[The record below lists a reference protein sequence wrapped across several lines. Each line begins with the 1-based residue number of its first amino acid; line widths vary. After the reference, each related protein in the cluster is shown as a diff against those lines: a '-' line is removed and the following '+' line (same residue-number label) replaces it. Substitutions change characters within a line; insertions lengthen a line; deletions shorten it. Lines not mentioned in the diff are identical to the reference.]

1 MLRTYAAISISLMA
15 STPQTTDL
23 YSSSTLSGISHQ
35 LADKKQPFASRD
47 LKRYGNHYT
56 MVAFRSQ
63 TGSAEVHEKEADI
76 FVVEDGD
83 ANIILGGKLVG
94 GHVQKPGELRGTGI
108 EGGEKQPLKT
118 GDILHIPAGVPHQI
132 LVTPGKPIT
141 YFVVKV
147 TGQ

>member
-1 MLRTYAAISISLMA
+1 MLRIYAVISISLMA
-15 STPQTTDL
+15 SAAQTTDL
-23 YSSSTLSGISHQ
+23 YSKADLASISHE
-35 LADKKQPFASRD
+35 LAAKKQPFASKD

-63 TGSAEVHEKEADI
+63 TGSSEVHEHEADI
-76 FVVEDGD
+76 FVVEEGD
-83 ANIILGGKLVG
+83 ATIVLGGKLVG
-94 GHVQKPGELRGTGI
+94 GHAQKPGELRGTGI
-108 EGGEKQPLKT
+108 EGGEKEPLKT